1 MIIPEDRMTM
11 EEAVKH
17 PFVTKRGE
25 LPPVDIAIT
34 GSVDQAQWRVCWN
47 TVGRVH

>member
-1 MIIPEDRMTM
+1 MTM

-34 GSVDQAQWRVCWN
+34 GSVDQAQWSVCCREEFLD
-47 TVGRVH
+47 T